1 MTSELI
7 VDVSPKQIS
16 MAVLEDGRLMEL
28 QRERRDLAFAVGDI
42 YLGKVKKVM
51 PGLNAAFVDVGYEKD
66 AFLHY
71 LDLGVSFLQQ
81 QKLLDLIE
89 SQGSVPSLAKVTN
102 QPILPKDGKIEQYL
116 KPGQHVLVQ
125 VVKEPISTKGPR
137 LSAELSLAGRNMVL
151 MPFAEKVSTSLKIRS
166 NEERN
171 RLKKII
177 HSIKPKHFSV
187 IIRTSAQDKSVK
199 ELDQELGKLVRRWDE
214 SIARLPKLKAPC
226 VVYEEASRA
235 LGLLRDTFNTSFQS
249 IHVNDAECYEDIR
262 EYIADIAPE
271 QEHIVKLY
279 KGNLP
284 LFDEKNVTK
293 QIKSSFGRNV
303 TFKSGAYLVI
313 EQTEAMHV
321 VDVNSGNRSRK
332 STEQE
337 ETAIDVN
344 LAAAEELARQMRLRD
359 LGGIICV
366 DFIDM
371 KDAKN
376 RELLYKHMVQLMQSD
391 RAKHNILPLSKIGLM
406 QITRQRV
413 RQAMQVNTEETCP
426 SCMGTGKMTS
436 SVLLVEQIEEEMRHL
451 MDGILVDY
459 INLHVHPYV
468 AAYLT
473 KGLISIATKWRFSIG
488 KIKITPNQ
496 SMAFLDYR
504 FLDREGMEIGFDS
517 LSPSDWTDVDDDDED

>member
-1 MTSELI
+1 MTSELV
-7 VDVSPKQIS
+7 VDVSSKQIA
-16 MAVLEDGRLMEL
+16 MAVLEDGRLVEL

-42 YLGKVKKVM
+42 YLGKVRKVM
-51 PGLNAAFVDVGYEKD
+51 PGLNAAFVDVGYNKD

-71 LDLGVSFLQQ
+71 LDLGLHFLQQ
-81 QKLLDLIE
+81 QKLLELIDK
-89 SQGSVPSLAKVTN
+89 QGSIPPMSKLAGLPT
-102 QPILPKDGKIEQYL
+102 LPKDGKIEDYL
-116 KPGQHVLVQ
+116 KAGQHVLVQ

-151 MPFAEKVSTSLKIRS
+151 MPFSDKVNTSLKIHARA
-166 NEERN
+166 ERN
-171 RLKKII
+171 RLKQII
-177 HSIKPKHFSV
+177 QSIKPKHFSV
-187 IIRTSAQDKSVK
+187 IIRTSAEGKSSQ
-199 ELDQELGKLVRRWDE
+199 ELDQELRKLVRRWEE
-214 SIARLPKLKAPC
+214 SVTRLPKLKAPC
-226 VVYEEASRA
+226 IVYEEASRM
-235 LGLLRDTFNTSFQS
+235 LGLLRDTFNPSFQS
-249 IHVNDAECYEDIR
+249 IHVNDLGCYEDIK

-271 QEHIVKLY
+271 QAEIVRLY
-279 KGNLP
+279 KGKLP
-284 LFDEKNVTK
+284 IFDEKNVTR
-293 QIKSSFGRNV
+293 QIRSAFARNV

-332 STEQE
+332 SSQQE

-371 KDAKN
+371 KEAKN
-376 RELLYKHMVQLMQSD
+376 RELLYQRMKELMSSD

-413 RQAMQVNTEETCP
+413 RQAMQVNTEELCP
-426 SCMGTGKMTS
+426 SCMGTGKMAS
-436 SVLLVEQIEEEMRHL
+436 SVLLVEQIEEELKHL

-468 AAYLT
+468 AAYLN
-473 KGLISIATKWRFSIG
+473 KGLISIARKWRFKIG
-488 KIKITPNQ
+488 KVKITPNQ
-496 SMAFLDYR
+496 SMAFLDYK
-504 FLDREGMEIGFDS
+504 FLDREGIEIGMDEEPVFH
-517 LSPSDWTDVDDDDED
+517 LDEDYES

>member
-16 MAVLEDGRLMEL
+16 MAVLEDGRLVEL

-51 PGLNAAFVDVGYEKD
+51 PGLNAAFVDVGYQKD

-71 LDLGVSFLQQ
+71 FDLGLHFLQQ
-81 QKLLDLIE
+81 QKLLELIE
-89 SQGSVPSLAKVTN
+89 KQGTIPPLSKLAGI
-102 QPILPKDGKIEQYL
+102 PALPKDGKIEDYL
-116 KPGQHVLVQ
+116 KAGQNVLVQ

-137 LSAELSLAGRNMVL
+137 LSAELSLAGRYMVL
-151 MPFAEKVSTSLKIRS
+151 MPFADKVSTSLKIRS
-166 NEERN
+166 NEERS
-171 RLKKII
+171 RLKQII

-187 IIRTSAQDKSVK
+187 IVRTSAEGVGAQSLDR
-199 ELDQELGKLVRRWDE
+199 ELRKLVRRWEE
-214 SIARLPKLKAPC
+214 SVTRLPRLKAPSI
-226 VVYEEASRA
+226 VYEEASRT
-235 LGLLRDTFNTSFQS
+235 LGLLRDTFSSTFQS
-249 IHVNDAECYEDIR
+249 IHVNDADCYEDIK

-271 QEHIVKLY
+271 QEGIVKLY
-279 KGNLP
+279 KGKLP
-284 LFDEKNVTK
+284 LFDEKNVTR

-313 EQTEAMHV
+313 EHTEAMHV

-371 KDAKN
+371 KQQKN
-376 RELLYKHMVQLMQSD
+376 RDLLYKRMQELMRND
-391 RAKHNILPLSKIGLM
+391 RAKHNILPLSKIGVM

-413 RQAMQVNTEETCP
+413 RQALEVNTEEKCP
-426 SCMGTGKMTS
+426 SCMGTGKITS
-436 SVLLVEQIEEEMRHL
+436 SVLLVEQIETEMRAL

-473 KGLISIATKWRFSIG
+473 KGLISKALRWRFSIG
-488 KIKITPNQ
+488 NIKVTPNQ
-496 SMAFLDYR
+496 SLALLDYK
-504 FLDREGMEIGFDS
+504 FLDREGLEIGY
-517 LSPSDWTDVDDDDED
+517 DEPAQYNEDEEYED

>member
-1 MTSELI
+1 MTSELV
-7 VDVSPKQIS
+7 VDVSNKQIA
-16 MAVLEDGRLMEL
+16 MAVLEDGRLVEL

-71 LDLGVSFLQQ
+71 LDLGLFFLQQ
-81 QKLLDLIE
+81 QKLLELIE
-89 SQGSVPSLAKVTN
+89 KKGTIPSQNKLTGLPT
-102 QPILPKDGKIEQYL
+102 LPKDGKIENYL
-116 KPGQHVLVQ
+116 KAGQNVLVQ

-151 MPFAEKVSTSLKIRS
+151 IPFSDKVNTSSKIRYR
-166 NEERN
+166 EERN
-171 RLKKII
+171 RLKQIVQ
-177 HSIKPKHFSV
+177 SIKPKDFSV
-187 IIRTSAQDKSVK
+187 IIRTSAEGKSSQT
-199 ELDQELGKLVRRWDE
+199 LDQELKKLVRRWDE
-214 SIARLPKLKAPC
+214 SISQIPHLKAPC
-226 VVYEEASRA
+226 VVYEEGSRM
-235 LGLLRDTFNTSFQS
+235 LGLLRDTFNPSFQN
-249 IHVNDAECYEDIR
+249 IFVNDLGSYEDIK
-262 EYIADIAPE
+262 EYIADIAPG
-271 QEHIVKLY
+271 QEDIVKHY
-279 KGNLP
+279 KGKLP
-284 LFDEKNVTK
+284 IFDEKNVTR
-293 QIKSSFGRNV
+293 QIKTSFGRNV

-332 STEQE
+332 SSQQE

-371 KDAKN
+371 KDPKN
-376 RELLYKHMVQLMQSD
+376 RELLYERMKELMAND
-391 RAKHNILPLSKIGLM
+391 RAKHNILPLSRIGLM

-413 RQAMQVNTEETCP
+413 RQAMQINTEEQCP
-426 SCMGTGKMTS
+426 SCMGSGKITS
-436 SVLLVEQIEEEMRHL
+436 SVLLVEQIEEELKHL

-473 KGLISIATKWRFSIG
+473 KGIISIARKWRFTIG
-488 KIKITPNQ
+488 NIKVTPNQ
-496 SMAFLDYR
+496 GLAFLDYR
-504 FLDREGMEIGFDS
+504 FLDREGIDIGLDEAP
-517 LSPSDWTDVDDDDED
+517 LSHLDEDYNNDL

>member
-16 MAVLEDGRLMEL
+16 MAVLEDGRLVEL

-51 PGLNAAFVDVGYEKD
+51 PGLNAAFVDVGYQKD

-71 LDLGVSFLQQ
+71 LDLGLHFLQQ
-81 QKLLDLIE
+81 QKLLELIDK
-89 SQGSVPSLAKVTN
+89 QGSIPPLSKLSGLP
-102 QPILPKDGKIEQYL
+102 QLPKDGKIEDYL
-116 KPGQHVLVQ
+116 KAGQLVLVQ

-151 MPFAEKVSTSLKIRS
+151 MPFAEKISTSLKIRS
-166 NEERN
+166 GEERS
-171 RLKKII
+171 RLKQIVQ
-177 HSIKPKHFSV
+177 SIKPKHFSV
-187 IIRTSAQDKSVK
+187 IIRTSAAGKTTQDLDR
-199 ELDQELGKLVRRWDE
+199 ELRKLVRRWEE
-214 SIARLPKLKAPC
+214 SVTRLPKLKAPC
-226 VVYEEASRA
+226 IVYEEASRM
-235 LGLLRDTFNTSFQS
+235 LGLLRDTFSPAFQS
-249 IHVNDAECYEDIR
+249 IHVNDAPCYEDIR

-271 QEHIVKLY
+271 QEGIVKLY
-279 KGNLP
+279 KGKLP
-284 LFDEKNVTK
+284 IFDEKNITR
-293 QIKSSFGRNV
+293 QIKTSFGRHV

-371 KDAKN
+371 KEAKN
-376 RELLYKHMVQLMQSD
+376 RELLYRRMQELMRSD

-413 RQAMQVNTEETCP
+413 RQAIQVNTEEQCP
-426 SCMGTGKMTS
+426 SCMGSGKMTS
-436 SVLLVEQIEEEMRHL
+436 SVLLVEQIEEELRHL

-473 KGLISIATKWRFSIG
+473 KGLISIARRWRFSIG
-488 KIKITPNQ
+488 NIKVTPNQ
-496 SMAFLDYR
+496 SLAFLDYR
-504 FLDREGMEIGFDS
+504 FLDRQGIEIGIEHR
-517 LSPSDWTDVDDDDED
+517 DEVAGEEEDYED

>member
-7 VDVSPKQIS
+7 VDISAKQIS
-16 MAVLEDGRLMEL
+16 MAVLEDGRLVEL

-51 PGLNAAFVDVGYEKD
+51 PGLNAAFVDVGYDKD

-71 LDLGVSFLQQ
+71 LDLGLHFLQQ
-81 QKLLDLIE
+81 KKLLELITK
-89 SQGSVPSLAKVTN
+89 QGAIPPLSKVANLPT
-102 QPILPKDGKIEQYL
+102 LPKDGKIENYL
-116 KPGQHVLVQ
+116 KAGDEVLVQ

-151 MPFAEKVSTSLKIRS
+151 MPFSDKVSTSLKIHARS
-166 NEERN
+166 ERN
-171 RLKKII
+171 RLKSII
-177 HSIKPKHFSV
+177 QEIKPKHFSV
-187 IIRTSAQDKSVK
+187 IVRTSAEGKQSRDLES
-199 ELDQELGKLVRRWDE
+199 ELRKLVYRWE
-214 SIARLPKLKAPC
+214 ASVSRLPELKAPC
-226 VVYEEASRA
+226 IVYEEASRM
-235 LGLLRDTFNTSFQS
+235 LSLLRDTFNPSFQS
-249 IHVNDAECYEDIR
+249 IHVNDSDGYEDIK
-262 EYIADIAPE
+262 EYISDIAPE
-271 QEHIVKLY
+271 QEGIVKLY
-279 KGNLP
+279 KGKLP
-284 LFDEKNVTK
+284 IFDEKNVTK
-293 QIKSSFGRNV
+293 QIKTSFGRNV

-332 STEQE
+332 SNQQE

-371 KDAKN
+371 KDSKN
-376 RELLYKHMVQLMQSD
+376 RDLLYRRMVELMQSD
-391 RAKHNILPLSKIGLM
+391 RAKHNVLPLSKIGVM

-413 RQAMQVNTEETCP
+413 RQAMQVNTEERCP

-473 KGLISIATKWRFSIG
+473 KGIISKALKWRFSIG
-488 KIKITPNQ
+488 KIKVTPNQ
-496 SMAFLDYR
+496 SLPFLDYR
-504 FLDREGMEIGFDS
+504 FYDRDGNSIGHGEA
-517 LSPSDWTDVDDDDED
+517 PQHEYAEEEEYED

>member
-16 MAVLEDGRLMEL
+16 MAVLEDGRLVEL

-42 YLGKVKKVM
+42 YLGRVKKIM
-51 PGLNAAFVDVGYEKD
+51 PGLNAAFVDVGYQKD

-71 LDLGVSFLQQ
+71 LDLGITFLQQ
-81 QKLLDLIE
+81 QKLLELTE
-89 SQGSVPSLAKVTN
+89 KQGVVP
-102 QPILPKDGKIEQYL
+102 PITKTSALPALPKDGRIEDYL
-116 KPGQHVLVQ
+116 KPGQTVLVQ

-151 MPFAEKVSTSLKIRS
+151 IPFAEKISTSLKIRS
-166 NEERN
+166 NEERS

-177 HSIKPKHFSV
+177 HSIKPKGFSV
-187 IIRTSAQDKSVK
+187 IIRTSAQDQTVR
-199 ELDQELGKLVRRWDE
+199 ELDQELGKLVRRWEE

-235 LGLLRDTFNTSFQS
+235 LGLLRDTFSPSFQS
-249 IHVNDAECYEDIR
+249 VHVNDAECYEHIR
-262 EYIADIAPE
+262 EYIADIAPD

-279 KGNLP
+279 KGKLP
-284 LFDEKNVTK
+284 IFDEKNVTR
-293 QIKSSFGRNV
+293 QIKTAFGRNV

-313 EQTEAMHV
+313 EHTEAMHV
-321 VDVNSGNRSRK
+321 VDVNSGNRSKK

-376 RELLYKHMVQLMQSD
+376 RELLYKHMVKLMQND
-391 RAKHNILPLSKIGLM
+391 RAKHNILPLSKIGIM

-413 RQAMQVNTEETCP
+413 RQALEVNTEETCP
-426 SCMGTGKMTS
+426 SCMGTGKATS
-436 SVLLVEQIEEEMRHL
+436 SVLLVEQIEEEMRNL

-473 KGLISIATKWRFSIG
+473 KGLISKALKWRFSIG
-488 KIKITPNQ
+488 NVKVTPNQ
-496 SMAFLDYR
+496 SLAFLEYKY
-504 FLDREGMEIGFDS
+504 LDRDGVEIGY
-517 LSPSDWTDVDDDDED
+517 DEVNNAYDIEEEED

>member
-16 MAVLEDGRLMEL
+16 MAVLEDGRLVEL

-51 PGLNAAFVDVGYEKD
+51 PGLNAAFVDVGYHKD

-71 LDLGVSFLQQ
+71 LDLGLHFLQQ
-81 QKLLDLIE
+81 QKLLELVEKQKNI
-89 SQGSVPSLAKVTN
+89 SAFSKVSGL
-102 QPILPKDGKIEQYL
+102 PLLPKDGKIEDYL
-116 KPGQHVLVQ
+116 KTEQLVLVQ
-125 VVKEPISTKGPR
+125 VIKEPISTKGPR

-151 MPFAEKVSTSLKIRS
+151 IPFIDKINTSLKIRS
-166 NEERN
+166 AEERN
-171 RLKKII
+171 RLKQII
-177 HSIKPKHFSV
+177 HSIKPKHIGV
-187 IIRTSAQDKSVK
+187 IIRTSAMGKSSQDLDR
-199 ELDQELGKLVRRWDE
+199 ELRKISRRWED
-214 SIARLPKLKAPC
+214 SIARLPRLKAPC
-226 VVYEEASRA
+226 IVYEEASRM
-235 LGLLRDTFNTSFQS
+235 LGLLRDTFSPSYQS
-249 IHVNDAECYEDIR
+249 IHINDPVCYEDIK
-262 EYIADIAPE
+262 EYIADIAPQ

-279 KGNLP
+279 KGALP
-284 LFDEKNVTK
+284 IFDEKNVTR
-293 QIKSSFGRNV
+293 QIQTSFGKNV
-303 TFKSGAYLVI
+303 TFKSGAYLII

-371 KDAKN
+371 KSPQN
-376 RELLYKHMVQLMQSD
+376 RELLYRRMQELMQND

-413 RQAMQVNTEETCP
+413 RQALQVQTEESCP
-426 SCMGTGKMTS
+426 SCMGTGKIAS
-436 SVLLVEQIEEEMRHL
+436 SVLFVEQLEEEL
-451 MDGILVDY
+451 KYLLDGVLVDY
-459 INLHVHPYV
+459 INLQVHPYI

-473 KGLISIATKWRFSIG
+473 KGLFSIALKWRFKIG
-488 KIKITPNQ
+488 RIKITPNQ
-496 SMAFLDYR
+496 SLALLDYR
-504 FLDREGMEIGFDS
+504 LLDKEGVEIY
-517 LSPSDWTDVDDDDED
+517 LKEAQEQEQRVEYPQ